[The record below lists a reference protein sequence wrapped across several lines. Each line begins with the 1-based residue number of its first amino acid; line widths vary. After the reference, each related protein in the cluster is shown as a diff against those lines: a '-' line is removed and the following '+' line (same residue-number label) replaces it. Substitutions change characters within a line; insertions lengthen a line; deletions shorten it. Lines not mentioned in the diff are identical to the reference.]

1 MPILIA
7 ILKIVF
13 RLCFKFKISGLHKLD
28 FSQPTILMPN
38 HVSLLDAILLAAYL
52 PEEAAFVVN
61 TKIAKRFRLV
71 LKLRRHIT
79 VNPLNPYSVR
89 TMVKTVQ
96 SGVPLVLFPE
106 GRITTTSG
114 LMKIYTGISYIA
126 LKTGAQLVPI
136 AINGAERSKL
146 SYIGRKI
153 KTVWFP
159 VIDIQIGDA
168 FVIEPQPNV
177 SMKRQKEQAAD
188 TILLALQEQL
198 LQSRLKPQVN
208 LFDELLLQ
216 ASLHGK
222 RRIICEDLSQR
233 MTYGKLITASH
244 IFARM
249 LRPVLKEQPTVG
261 VLLPNSIGHAIALF
275 ALFRLG
281 ITPAMMNFSAGQQS
295 LLDACE
301 TAGLETIVTSR
312 QFIAAAKLEQT
323 ANALAAK
330 CRLIYLEDVKASVG
344 WSDQLAGLL
353 DQMTGKKAVTGSR
366 DVILFTSGSESKPK
380 GVVLGH
386 EQLYANI
393 QQAKTAFD
401 FNSSD
406 TLFNALP
413 MFHSFG
419 LTVGTL
425 LPLLTGVPVILYPS
439 PLHYR
444 AIPEIVYDR
453 NATIMFGTS
462 TFLAGY
468 GRAAHPYDF
477 HSVRYVVAGAEKLKD
492 EVRELWSRK
501 FGIRILEGYGTTEAA
516 PVISI
521 NSPLAYKQ
529 GTVGRI
535 LPGLRYKVEPVAGI
549 ESGGSLHIQGPNIMK
564 GYLIHGKGFIP
575 CPEWYD
581 CGDIVELDA
590 QGFMTIQ
597 ARLKRF
603 AKIGGEMI
611 SLQLVEEVAAA
622 CFADPSLTLAAVS
635 AADGRKGERIVL
647 YLTKT
652 GYNLQELKTYMAAKG
667 YSPLLH
673 PSRLET
679 IDKLPL
685 LGSGKTDYVALKKY
699 TDSVTQKGAEHNES
713 QPSDKTSIHNQ
724 TNRA

>member
-7 ILKIVF
+7 ILKMIF
-13 RLCFKFKISGLHKLD
+13 RLGFKLKISGLHKLS
-28 FSQPTILMPN
+28 FQQPTILMPN
-38 HVSLLDAILLAAYL
+38 HVSLMDAVLLAAYL
-52 PEEAAFVVN
+52 PDEAAFVVN
-61 TKIAKRFRLV
+61 TRIAKRFRLV
-71 LKLRRHIT
+71 LKLRKHIT
-79 VNPLNPYSVR
+79 VDPLNPYSVR

-114 LMKIYTGISYIA
+114 LMKIYTGIAYIA
-126 LKTGAQLVPI
+126 LKTGAALVPI

-159 VIDIQIGDA
+159 AIDIQIGDA
-168 FVIEPQPNV
+168 FRITPQPDL

-188 TILLALQEQL
+188 AILLALQEQL
-198 LQSRLKPQVN
+198 LHSRLKPQVN
-208 LFDELLLQ
+208 LFDELVQQ
-216 ASLHGK
+216 ASLHGP
-222 RRIICEDLSQR
+222 RQVICEDLTQR
-233 MTYGKLITASH
+233 LTYSKLITASH
-244 IFARM
+244 IFGRKLEPM
-249 LRPVLKEQPTVG
+249 LASQQNVG

-281 ITPAMMNFSAGQQS
+281 ITPAMMNFSSGQQS

-301 TAGLETIVTSR
+301 TAGLKTIVTSR
-312 QFIAAAKLEQT
+312 QFIAAAKLEST
-323 ANALAAK
+323 AAALSNK
-330 CRLIYLEDVKASVG
+330 CRLIYLEDVKASVQ
-344 WSDQLAGLL
+344 WTDQLAGLMDRL
-353 DQMTGKKAVTGSR
+353 TGRKAAPGSG

-393 QQAKTAFD
+393 QQAKAVFD

-406 TLFNALP
+406 RLFNALP

-425 LPLLTGVPVILYPS
+425 LPLLTGVPVVLYPS
-439 PLHYR
+439 PLHYK
-444 AIPEIVYDR
+444 AIPEVVYDR
-453 NATIMFGTS
+453 NATILFGTS

-468 GRAAHPYDF
+468 GKAAHPYDF

-529 GTVGRI
+529 GTVGRV
-535 LPGLRYKVEPVAGI
+535 LPGLRCKVVPIAGI
-549 ESGGSLHIQGPNIMK
+549 ESGGSLHIQGPNVMK
-564 GYLIHGKGFIP
+564 GYLIHGKGFVP

-581 CGDIVELDA
+581 CGDIVSMDS

-603 AKIGGEMI
+603 AKIGGEML
-611 SLQLVEEVAAA
+611 SLQLVEEIAAA
-622 CFADPSLTLAAVS
+622 CYADPTLSLAAVS

-647 YLTKT
+647 YLTKP
-652 GYNLQELKTYMAAKG
+652 GYSLQELKAYMAAKG
-667 YSPLLH
+667 YTPLLL

-685 LGSGKTDYVALKKY
+685 LGSGKTDYIALKQY
-699 TDSVTQKGAEHNES
+699 TDSV
-713 QPSDKTSIHNQ
+713 I
-724 TNRA
+724 

>member
-7 ILKIVF
+7 ILKMIF
-13 RLCFKFKISGLHKLD
+13 RLCFKLKIFGLEKLD
-28 FSQPTILMPN
+28 FSRPTILMPN
-38 HVSLLDAILLAAYL
+38 HVSLLDAVLLAAYL
-52 PEEAAFVVN
+52 PDEAAFVVN
-61 TKIAKRFRLV
+61 TKIAKRFRLA

-79 VNPLNPYSVR
+79 VDPLNPYSVR

-106 GRITTTSG
+106 GRITTTGG
-114 LMKIYTGISYIA
+114 LMKIYTGIAYIA
-126 LKTGAQLVPI
+126 LKTGARLVPI

-146 SYIGRKI
+146 SYIGSKI

-159 VIDIQIGDA
+159 EISIQIGDA
-168 FVIEPQPNV
+168 FAIEAQPNQ

-188 TILLALQEQL
+188 TIMLALQEL
-198 LQSRLKPQVN
+198 LTQSRLKPNIN
-208 LFDELLLQ
+208 LFDELVYQ

-222 RRIICEDLSQR
+222 QRIICEDLTQR
-233 MTYGKLITASH
+233 LTYSKLITASH
-244 IFARM
+244 IFARK
-249 LRPVLKEQPTVG
+249 LEPALASQPTAG

-281 ITPAMMNFSAGQQS
+281 ITPAMMNFSSGQQS

-301 TAGLETIVTSR
+301 TAGFKTILTSR
-312 QFIAAAKLEQT
+312 QFIAAAKLEAT
-323 ANALAAK
+323 AAALAER
-330 CRLIYLEDVKASVG
+330 CRLLYLEDVKASVG
-344 WSDQLAGLL
+344 LTDKLAGLL
-353 DQMTGKKAVTGSR
+353 DRWTGRKAAQGVR
-366 DVILFTSGSESKPK
+366 EVILFTSGSESKPK

-393 QQAKTAFD
+393 HQAKAVFD

-406 TLFNALP
+406 MLFNAMP

-444 AIPEIVYDR
+444 VIPEIVYDR
-453 NATIMFGTS
+453 KATILFGTS

-477 HSVRYVVAGAEKLKD
+477 HTLRYVVAGAEKLKE
-492 EVRELWSRK
+492 EVREMWGRK
-501 FGIRILEGYGTTEAA
+501 FGIRILEGYGTTEAS

-521 NSPLAYKQ
+521 NCPLAYKE

-535 LPGLRYKVEPVAGI
+535 LPGLRCKVEPVPGI
-549 ESGGSLHIQGPNIMK
+549 ETGGSLHIQGPNVMK
-564 GYLIHGKGFIP
+564 GYLIHGKGFVP

-590 QGFMTIQ
+590 QGFVTIQ

-603 AKIGGEMI
+603 AKIGGEMV
-611 SLQLVEEVAAA
+611 SLQQVEELAAA
-622 CFADPSLTLAAVS
+622 CFDDPALSLAAIS
-635 AADGRKGERIVL
+635 APDGRKGERIVL
-647 YLTKT
+647 FVTKP
-652 GYNLQELKTYMAAKG
+652 GCSLQQLKTYMASKG
-667 YSPLLH
+667 SSPLLC
-673 PSRLET
+673 PSRMET

-685 LGSGKTDYVALKKY
+685 LGSGKTDYVNLTKQFNASLH
-699 TDSVTQKGAEHNES
+699 KGVESHES
-713 QPSDKTSIHNQ
+713 QPANDQGTGSEANP
-724 TNRA
+724 A